1 MDSLG
6 RPGND
11 ACATIAGFV
20 YQVNVTIQHWLKL
33 GPGEHLELEA
43 GEDIDIVRYEAG
55 ESETDPEWLTIQL
68 KAVIGLASH
77 AEESEGPGGGGKR
90 LLPRPD
96 LPRLEH
102 QIPVHDHVGYR
113 KRTSVAP
120 ARLRDPR
127 MGGHQA

>member
-43 GEDIDIVRYEAG
+43 GEDIDIVRHEAG

-68 KAVIGLASH
+68 KQLSGSPVALGAICRKSFA
-77 AEESEGPGGGGKR
+77 AFWRKR
-90 LLPRPD
+90 
-96 LPRLEH
+96 RLEC
-102 QIPVHDHVGYR
+102 
-113 KRTSVAP
+113 
-120 ARLRDPR
+120 L
-127 MGGHQA
+127 